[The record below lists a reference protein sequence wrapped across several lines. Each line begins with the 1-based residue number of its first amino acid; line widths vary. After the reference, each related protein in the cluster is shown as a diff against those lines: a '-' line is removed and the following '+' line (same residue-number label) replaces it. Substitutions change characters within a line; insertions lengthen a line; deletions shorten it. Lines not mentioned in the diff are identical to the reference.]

1 MAELTQQKERKQVD
15 PQQILS
21 RKIQRAEENISK
33 ITARVSDATGS
44 EKERLESLLE
54 LHINYKNSLV

>member
-33 ITARVSDATGS
+33 ITARVSDVTGS

>member
-1 MAELTQQKERKQVD
+1 MV
-15 PQQILS
+15 
-21 RKIQRAEENISK
+21 EENIIK
-33 ITARVSDATGS
+33 IISRVSEAAGS

>member
-1 MAELTQQKERKQVD
+1 MSELVQQKERNQVD
-15 PQQILS
+15 PQQVLN
-21 RKIQRAEENISK
+21 RKIQRADENITK
-33 ITARVSDATGS
+33 ITSRVSEATGS